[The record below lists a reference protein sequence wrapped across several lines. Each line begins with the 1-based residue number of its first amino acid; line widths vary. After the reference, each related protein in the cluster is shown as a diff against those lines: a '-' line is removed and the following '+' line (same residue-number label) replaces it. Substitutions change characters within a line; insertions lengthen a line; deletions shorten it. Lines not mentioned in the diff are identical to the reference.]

1 MTGTQ
6 HHSRAFRL
14 VAGTCRLAVAFA
26 AAMACMMGPVQA
38 ADPASP
44 APAPDFVLKSTAG
57 PNIRLSE
64 YRSEVVALAFV
75 ASWCGACREGL
86 PQWQGLQQE
95 FGAEGLQFIT
105 VSFDTR
111 PEAAADMAEAASGA
125 FPVLLDPA
133 GETGRLY
140 AIGRLPALVL
150 VDREGRLRGQYRDGR
165 LAPGSEIRRAIRSL
179 LDE

>member
-14 VAGTCRLAVAFA
+14 AAGRRRLAVSLV
-26 AAMACMMGPVQA
+26 AAMACMMGLAQA

-44 APAPDFVLKSTAG
+44 VTAPDFVLKSTAG

-75 ASWCGACREGL
+75 ASWCGACRESL

-95 FGAEGLQFIT
+95 FGAEGLRFIT

-111 PEAAADMAEAASGA
+111 PEAAAGMAGSAGGA
-125 FPVLLDPA
+125 FPMLLDPA

-150 VDREGRLRGQYRDGR
+150 VDREGRLRSQYRDGR
-165 LAPGSEIRRAIRSL
+165 LAPGNEIRREIRRL

>member
-1 MTGTQ
+1 MRCLTV
-6 HHSRAFRL
+6 AL
-14 VAGTCRLAVAFA
+14 V

-44 APAPDFVLKSTAG
+44 VPAPDFVLKSSAG

-75 ASWCGACREGL
+75 ASWCGACRDGL
-86 PQWQGLQQE
+86 PQWQSLQQE
-95 FGAEGLQFIT
+95 FGAEGLRFIT

-111 PEAAADMAEAASGA
+111 PEAAAGMAEATGGA

-150 VDREGRLRGQYRDGR
+150 VDREGRLRSQYRDGR
-165 LAPGSEIRRAIRSL
+165 LAAGNEIRREIRSL